1 MCMKTQIIKVLI
13 IQTVSFCLF
22 SKITFKTKLK
32 NFQKFNLSS
41 SHSSQL
47 RNPVGVMIDYK
58 FVKG

>member
-1 MCMKTQIIKVLI
+1 MNIPYG
-13 IQTVSFCLF
+13 F
-22 SKITFKTKLK
+22 SELNTGVIGYKKCK